1 MGAAFSYSKER
12 NMARPAKYVCWAV
25 IIGSFLAAN
34 YAAQHHLPLWCI
46 TIAGAISLT
55 AVVTYILTMQSQ

>member
-1 MGAAFSYSKER
+1 MKKS
-12 NMARPAKYVCWAV
+12 AKYVCWV
-25 IIGSFLAAN
+25 IIISSFFAAN
-34 YAAQHHLPLWCI
+34 YCAQHHLPLWCI

>member
-1 MGAAFSYSKER
+1 
-12 NMARPAKYVCWAV
+12 MAKKPAKYLCWIV
-25 IIGSFLAAN
+25 IVGSFFAAN
-34 YAAQHHLPLWCI
+34 YAAQHHLPLWYI